1 MRNTMILFLMVMPL
15 SACMEEIE
23 RFEDPVADFILPSDT
38 VELFANVKFTNTGSG
53 EYFCFWTG
61 DQDHDYTLRD
71 SAKNNIGL
79 PPNTG
84 RDFFYS
90 YTQSGA
96 FTVVMVASSFD
107 EISGKFATDTISRLI
122 YVRPGNDGNTLEMF
136 GIYNVEKDYSPEAEI
151 IGDSILLFRLS
162 RKYEPRV
169 NTRPVRFRTNFV
181 QAVLTNGIGDT
192 LYSNLS
198 KITMYDIETDKPN
211 LNLINVYGYL
221 NKKKT
226 YKLIAAF
233 YPQITSFKFSD
244 GPPATNLLE
253 VPGQQGAYTAQINR
267 DIFLPNTTTIEY
279 VADPGVVVTMDDDL
293 TPLESGVTPVT
304 LSSSRHTFYFTKD
317 VEGHK
322 LVTSMVLSIIY
333 I

>member
-1 MRNTMILFLMVMPL
+1 MRNSMILFFMVMLL
-15 SACMEEIE
+15 SACMEEIK

-61 DQDHDYTLRD
+61 DQDHNYNLRD
-71 SAKNNIGL
+71 SANNNIGL
-79 PPNTG
+79 PPNSG
-84 RDFFYS
+84 KDFFYS

-96 FTVVMVASSFD
+96 YTVVMVASSFN
-107 EISGKFATDTISRLI
+107 EITGKFATDTKNRPI
-122 YVRPGNDGNTLEMF
+122 YVRPGNDGNTIEMF

-162 RKYEPRV
+162 RKYEPRI

-181 QAVLTNGIGDT
+181 KAVLTTGNGDT
-192 LYSNLS
+192 LYSDLS
-198 KITMYDIETDKPN
+198 KIIMYDIEADKPTV
-211 LNLINVYGYL
+211 NLINVYGYF
-221 NKKKT
+221 NKKKI

-233 YPQITSFKFSD
+233 YPQINSFKFAD
-244 GPPATNLLE
+244 GPLAKNLLE
-253 VPGQQGAYTAQINR
+253 VPGQQGAYTADIFR
-267 DIFLPNTTTIEY
+267 DIFLPKTTTIEY
-279 VADPGVVVTMDDDL
+279 DTDSGVVVTMDDD
-293 TPLESGVTPVT
+293 PAPIVSGVTPVT
-304 LSSSRHTFYFTKD
+304 LSSAKHTFYFTKD
-317 VEGHK
+317 VEGYK

>member
-1 MRNTMILFLMVMPL
+1 MRNTMILFFVAMLL
-15 SACMEEIE
+15 SACMEKIE

-61 DQDHDYTLRD
+61 DQGHDYNLRD
-71 SAKNNIGL
+71 SAINNIGL
-79 PPNTG
+79 PPNSG

-96 FTVVMVASSFD
+96 YSVVMVASSFD
-107 EISGKFATDTISRLI
+107 EVNGKFVTDTNRQFI

-136 GIYNVEKDYSPEAEI
+136 GIYNIEKDYSPEAEI

-162 RKYEPRV
+162 RKYEARV
-169 NTRPVRFRTNFV
+169 NTRPVRFRTNYV
-181 QAVLTNGIGDT
+181 GAVLTTGNSDT

-198 KITMYDIETDKPN
+198 RINMYDIEEDKPN
-211 LNLINVYGYL
+211 LNLINVFGYF

-226 YKLIAAF
+226 YKLITAF
-233 YPQITSFKFSD
+233 FPQISGFRFSD
-244 GPPATNLLE
+244 GPWAVNLIE
-253 VPGQQGAYTAQINR
+253 VPGQQGAYTAEINR
-267 DIFLPNTTTIEY
+267 DIFLPKITTIEY
-279 VADPGVVVTMDDDL
+279 DADPGLVVTMDDDL
-293 TPLESGVTPVT
+293 TPIESGVTPIT
-304 LSSSRHTFYFTKD
+304 LSSSKHTFYFTKD
-317 VEGHK
+317 VEGYK
-322 LVTSMVLSIIY
+322 LVTSLVLSIRY